1 METGDGRTEDSG
13 GLTRNEENVIRL
25 PRDWLG
31 PPEELVP
38 IGPAARARAA
48 QRGIEN
54 GTPPTA
60 DAFWSEDSAALHDAV
75 QAPPDAGGERLEPPV
90 GLVPPVAGPHIPALN
105 RLPRLRSPSGG
116 RRVSRLSRRW
126 SLVALPAVAL
136 LVVVALIGRTQGPA
150 SHPATSALHGRTA
163 ASSTSGSLAA
173 SDDAAAEKFIAQ
185 VKHQLR
191 QATARQQATR
201 RGHARTHA
209 RGARPTKAHHR
220 APTHHATPAPAPTVT
235 EGAATPVATHS
246 SAPVSTSTTPA
257 ASTASTSGSGGSKPA
272 TGPPGPIGIGSI
284 SGGCTVKCS

>member
-75 QAPPDAGGERLEPPV
+75 QAPPDAGRERLEPPV
-90 GLVPPVAGPHIPALN
+90 GLVPPVAGPHMPDAESPPTPAVAV
-105 RLPRLRSPSGG
+105 RWRG
-116 RRVSRLSRRW
+116 RVSRRW
-126 SLVALPAVAL
+126 SLVAVPVVAL

-150 SHPATSALHGRTA
+150 SHPAASASHSRTA

-173 SDDAAAEKFIAQ
+173 SDDAAAEKFMAQ

-209 RGARPTKAHHR
+209 RGARPTKAAPSR
-220 APTHHATPAPAPTVT
+220 ADASRPPRLRPRPSPRRRQLPWPL
-235 EGAATPVATHS
+235 TPVHQF
-246 SAPVSTSTTPA
+246 PPSTTPA
-257 ASTASTSGSGGSKPA
+257 ASTASTARLRGF
-272 TGPPGPIGIGSI
+272 
-284 SGGCTVKCS
+284 